1 MKRVELV
8 QNLIKEVGVEFLEER
23 GYMSVLNELRDDLIN
38 EAVLDEYI
46 ESNHAQTLVIDGKAV
61 VVLGKN
67 DEFVNKEYQIRN
79 TKTVFVANQRLELP
93 EAEVLGMELLRKYAL
108 PMFPELRALVDNFQ
122 ATEEVIEKKEEIVL
136 EETKEPTSEEDKK
149 ATLDLLNEIAGEGML
164 EEEKVEEVQPVT
176 KGKTVFHA
184 KQSSGTVIVDG
195 VEIPSMYYNNKVAE
209 EMRSLPKGKTDV
221 TALLKKNVTP
231 VIKMEDIVKKVTEV
245 LNEDT
250 SKVEVKEEPKEEY
263 APIVVSSSGD
273 NKGGIFKNKF
283 GSQKEEEVKPAFL
296 KKASEDAPKPTKQVI
311 FKKAPSNI
319 TKVEDTN
326 EDSKVISSSSIKK
339 LSLGKKAFN
348 VGEAFYIENGM
359 LVDVPEE
366 EIPYNIEDAGSNLV
380 AIYNGELEMG
390 DDVDENELEIAIK
403 NSLDSD
409 EFFDRHSEYTLQIL
423 EKAMSR

>member
-38 EAVLDEYI
+38 EAVLDKYI

-93 EAEVLGMELLRKYAL
+93 EAEVMGMELLRKYAL

-122 ATEEVIEKKEEIVL
+122 ATEEVIEKEEEIVI

-250 SKVEVKEEPKEEY
+250 SNVEVKEEPKEEY

-283 GSQKEEEVKPAFL
+283 GSQKEEEVKPSFL
-296 KKASEDAPKPTKQVI
+296 KKVTEDAPKPTKQVI

-319 TKVEDTN
+319 NKVE
-326 EDSKVISSSSIKK
+326 ESKEESKVISTSSIKK
-339 LSLGKKAFN
+339 LSLGKRAFN

-366 EIPYNIEDAGSNLV
+366 EIPYNIEDAGANLV

-403 NSLDSD
+403 NSLDNPD
-409 EFFDRHSEYTLQIL
+409 FIDNHDGELLDIL
-423 EKAMSR
+423 EKSIA

>member
-1 MKRVELV
+1 MKRIELI

-38 EAVLDEYI
+38 EAVLDKYV

-67 DEFVNKEYQIRN
+67 DEFVNKEYQVRN

-93 EAEVLGMELLRKYAL
+93 EAEVMGMELLRKYAL

-122 ATEEVIEKKEEIVL
+122 ATEEVIEKKEEIVI
-136 EETKEPTSEEDKK
+136 EETKEPTSEEDKQ
-149 ATLDLLNEIAGEGML
+149 ATLDLLNEIAGE
-164 EEEKVEEVQPVT
+164 EKKEDEKVEEVQPVT

-231 VIKMEDIVKKVTEV
+231 VVKMEDIVKKVTEV

-250 SKVEVKEEPKEEY
+250 SKVEIKEEPKEEY
-263 APIVVSSSGD
+263 TPIVVSSSGE

-283 GSQKEEEVKPAFL
+283 ASQKEEDFKPAFL
-296 KKASEDAPKPTKQVI
+296 KKVSEDAPKPTKQVI
-311 FKKAPSNI
+311 FKKVPSNI
-319 TKVEDTN
+319 NKVEETN
-326 EDSKVISSSSIKK
+326 EDSKVISTSSIKK
-339 LSLGKKAFN
+339 LSLGKRAFN

-366 EIPYNIEDAGSNLV
+366 EIPYNIEDAGANLV

-403 NSLDSD
+403 NSLDNPDFIDSHNGEVLD
-409 EFFDRHSEYTLQIL
+409 IL
-423 EKAMSR
+423 EKSIA

>member
-1 MKRVELV
+1 MKRVQLV
-8 QNLIKEVGVEFLEER
+8 QYLIKEVGVEFLEER

-38 EAVLDEYI
+38 EAVLDKYV

-79 TKTVFVANQRLELP
+79 TKTVFVANQRMELP
-93 EAEVLGMELLRKYAL
+93 EAEVMGMELLRKYAL

-122 ATEEVIEKKEEIVL
+122 VTEEVIEKKEEKVL

-149 ATLDLLNEIAGEGML
+149 ATLALLDEIAGEGMI
-164 EEEKVEEVQPVT
+164 EDEKVEEVQPVT

-184 KQSSGTVIVDG
+184 RQSSGTIIVDG

-231 VIKMEDIVKKVTEV
+231 VIKIEDIVKKVTEV

-263 APIVVSSSGD
+263 TPIIVSSSGD

-283 GSQKEEEVKPAFL
+283 GSQKEEDFRPAFL
-296 KKASEDAPKPTKQVI
+296 KKVNEDAPQPTKQVI

-319 TKVEDTN
+319 NKVEESN
-326 EDSKVISSSSIKK
+326 EDSKVISVSSIKK

-359 LVDVPEE
+359 LIDVPEE
-366 EIPYNIEDAGSNLV
+366 EIPYNIEDAGANLV

-403 NSLDSD
+403 NSLDD
-409 EFFDRHSEYTLQIL
+409 PDFIDNHGGAVLDIL
-423 EKAMSR
+423 EKTFV